1 MERQVSFEVLYA
13 YIGYFLLIEQQ
24 LLELLFMIDSLLNS
38 RTSNSKSVV
47 LFLVEKPGESFVRGD
62 EYLAP

>member
-47 LFLVEKPGESFVRGD
+47 LFLVEKPGESF
-62 EYLAP
+62 